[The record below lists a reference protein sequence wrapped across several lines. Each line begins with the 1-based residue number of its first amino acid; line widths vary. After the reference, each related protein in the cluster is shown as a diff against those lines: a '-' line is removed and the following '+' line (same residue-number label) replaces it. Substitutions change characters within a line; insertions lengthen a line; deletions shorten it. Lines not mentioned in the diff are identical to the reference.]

1 MLSEIAIFPLTFFLT
16 ILASAQALRLPPLN
30 PYKNNKTVNLRY
42 WYLHIIV
49 LLSLNIYKSFFNKM
63 ISLFQKPVGFS
74 YKVPRSLI
82 RVAIP
87 NNKQAL

>member
-42 WYLHIIV
+42 W
-49 LLSLNIYKSFFNKM
+49 SLNIYKSFFNKM

-82 RVAIP
+82 PVAIP